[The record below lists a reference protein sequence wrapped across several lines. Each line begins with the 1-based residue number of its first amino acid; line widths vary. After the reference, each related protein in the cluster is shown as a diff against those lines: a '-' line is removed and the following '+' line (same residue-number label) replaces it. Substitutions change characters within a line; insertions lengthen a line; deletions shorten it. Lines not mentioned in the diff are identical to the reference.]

1 MTEMQNATAGM
12 ASALQDL
19 TSEEKKRLIRKVILR
34 LVPILAFAYFFN
46 SLEKTNISLAAL
58 QMNKS
63 LGLTTAAFGLAAGLL
78 FVGYA
83 VFEVPSNLLQYRV
96 GARKWIARIMITWG
110 IISSAMMF
118 TNSATTFYVLR
129 FLLGVAEAGFFPGIV
144 LYLTYWYP
152 NARRGRMTTLFMLAV
167 PLSGLVGGPISGW
180 IMSSV
185 SGHGLAGWQW
195 LYLLEGLPAIV
206 IGIIVLFYL
215 DDRIE
220 KAHWLTDSEKAVLTR
235 NIEAEDQAKEEPSIL
250 VAMSMPRVWV
260 MAFTYFGFVMGLYGV
275 GFWLP
280 TIIKNAGVSST
291 FEIGMLSAI
300 PNLFAIIG
308 MILIARSSDRMRER
322 RWHLAIPAVVAALG
336 LIWSTSAGSVT
347 ASMIALTIANV
358 GIITV
363 LPLFWSQPTAILSG
377 AAAAAGIALI
387 NSVGNLAG
395 FFSPSLVGWLKSVT
409 GSTNSGMYLLAAS
422 LVVGALLALSQPAKL
437 VNK

>member
-1 MTEMQNATAGM
+1 MDQSMQGISSASSTEEDRIYAKVGW
-12 ASALQDL
+12 
-19 TSEEKKRLIRKVILR
+19 RLIPF
-34 LVPILAFAYFFN
+34 LVLCYLVSYLDRVNVGFA
-46 SLEKTNISLAAL
+46 KL
-58 QMNKS
+58 QMLKD
-63 LGLTTAAFGLAAGLL
+63 LGLSDAIYGLGAGIFFL
-78 FVGYA
+78 GYFI
-83 VFEVPSNLLQYRV
+83 FEVPSNLILHRV
-96 GARKWIARIMITWG
+96 GAKVWIARIMITWG